1 MLDNNKPLPG
11 LPPSPT
17 PSSTNRFPE
26 EQDTLPYPSRDMLER
41 KRAPVSEDAERQE
54 TTAPSAIQE
63 PNIERRLSEES
74 VDLVIHLHELNPP
87 ALVQSRGLDE
97 FGIQM
102 QDLSPPSRPGESS
115 RRNSSGWGSLDTTAY
130 DPYWPSQPRQRLA
143 ARQRR
148 EAFGRFRWDRK
159 FWTVIGAVFFG
170 VLVTLIVSVVIG
182 ISRDLSSGKMQSSQ
196 KN

>member
-1 MLDNNKPLPG
+1 MSDNKPLPG

-26 EQDTLPYPSRDMLER
+26 EKDTLPYPSRAMLER

-54 TTAPSAIQE
+54 TTAPSAIEE
-63 PNIERRLSEES
+63 PKVERRLSEES
-74 VDLVIHLHELNPP
+74 VDLVIHLHELNLP
-87 ALVQSRGLDE
+87 APVQSRGLDD

-102 QDLSPPSRPGESS
+102 QDLSPPSRPGESAHP
-115 RRNSSGWGSLDTTAY
+115 NSSGWGRSDTTAY
-130 DPYWPSQPRQRLA
+130 DPYWPSQPRQRPA

-148 EAFGRFRWDRK
+148 EVFGLFRRGRK
-159 FWTVIGAVFFG
+159 FWTVIGAVLF
-170 VLVTLIVSVVIG
+170 VALVTLIVSVVIG